1 METTVVA
8 LGGNAI
14 LQKGDK
20 GTAEDQRRN
29 VEKTAEQIVRLVEKG
44 YRLIITHGN
53 GPQVG
58 NILIQNEAAKNEVP
72 QMPMDICGAQ
82 SQGMIGYMLQM
93 YMHNSL
99 KRRNLDV
106 PVATIVTQTLVNAE
120 DPAFANPTKPVGP
133 FCSEEWAKER
143 VKTHGEKWIEDSGR
157 GWRRVVPS
165 PDPMS
170 IVELPSI
177 KSLVD
182 SGHIVIC
189 TGGGGIPVVKSH
201 DGLLQG
207 VEAVID
213 KDLGA
218 ERLATLLGADNL
230 VILTDVNGA
239 ALNYKTPDG
248 RVWLGETSLPEL
260 AEFLKQGHFL
270 SGSMAPKVRAIIR
283 FIQNGGKMAVIAS
296 LDKVEEAV
304 EGKTGTRLRG
314 HLKNQ

>member
-1 METTVVA
+1 METAVVA

-29 VEKTAEQIVRLVEKG
+29 VERTAEQLVRLVEKG
-44 YRLIITHGN
+44 YRLVITHGN

-58 NILIQNEAAKNEVP
+58 NILIQNEAARDEVP
-72 QMPMDICGAQ
+72 EMPMDICGAQ

-99 KRRNLDV
+99 KRRDLDV
-106 PVATIVTQTLVNAE
+106 PVATIVTQTLVDTA

-133 FCSEEWAKER
+133 FCTQEWAEER
-143 VKTHGEKWIEDSGR
+143 MKTHSEKWVEDSGR

-165 PDPMS
+165 PDPIS

-182 SGHIVIC
+182 KGHIVIC
-189 TGGGGIPVVKSH
+189 TGGGGIPVVR
-201 DGLLQG
+201 DRNGLLQG

-218 ERLATLLGADNL
+218 ERLATLVGADNL
-230 VILTDVNGA
+230 IILTDVNGA

-248 RVWLGETSLPEL
+248 RVWLGETTLQEIS
-260 AEFLKQGHFL
+260 EFLDQGHFL

-283 FIQNGGKMAVIAS
+283 FIRNGGKLAVIAS
-296 LDKVEEAV
+296 LDKVEEAM

-314 HLKNQ
+314 YVNNA